1 MTTILIIALVVGL
14 LMAIAIGANDV
25 ANSMATAV
33 GAKAITIKQAVI
45 IAAILEFAGAYV
57 FGKGVT
63 ETIRKG
69 IVDVSFINNP
79 NMLIY
84 GALAALISAMLWI
97 FLSTIFSLPVSTT
110 HSIVGG
116 MVGFGIM
123 AAGLNAIQWAKIL
136 FITIGW
142 IVSPFVGG
150 ALAYIM
156 FRYIAGAILHH
167 RNSPAEQVRKIGPIL
182 IGLTFFVIGVMFFV
196 KVLHIKQYLLASL
209 ISLGIGLSGWLIG
222 KMFVRIFVKNKK
234 GIFGEYDLVEEI
246 FRRMQIFT
254 SCYVALAHGSND
266 VANAI
271 GPLAAIYVVA
281 KTGIVSGKVMF
292 PRWLLA
298 LGGLGIALGVALWG
312 YRVMRT
318 VGTKITELTNTRGF
332 SIDFATATTVLFASI
347 LGFPVSSTHTVVGS
361 VVGVG
366 YARGLEAV
374 NLSVL
379 KNIIISWA
387 LTVPVAALTAAGIY
401 KLLIVM
407 FL

>member
-1 MTTILIIALVVGL
+1 MATILIIALVVGL
-14 LMAIAIGANDV
+14 LMAVAIGANDV

-69 IVDVSFINNP
+69 IVDVSFIHNP
-79 NMLIY
+79 DMLIY

-123 AAGLNAIQWAKIL
+123 AAGVNAIHWAKIL
-136 FITIGW
+136 FITAGW
-142 IVSPFVGG
+142 IISPFVGG
-150 ALAYIM
+150 ALAFFMLKFI
-156 FRYIAGAILHH
+156 GKTILHH
-167 RNSPAEQVRKIGPIL
+167 RNSPTERVRKIGPFL
-182 IGLTFFVIGVMFFV
+182 IGLTFFVVGVMFFL
-196 KVLHIKQYLLASL
+196 KVMHMKRYLFAFAVS
-209 ISLGIGLSGWLIG
+209 IGIGVLGWLIG
-222 KMFVRIFVKNKK
+222 KMFVRVFVKNKK

-271 GPLAAIYVVA
+271 GPLAAIYVVV
-281 KTGIVSGKVMF
+281 KTGVISGKVMF

-318 VGTKITELTNTRGF
+318 VGSRITELTNTRGF

-347 LGFPVSSTHTVVGS
+347 FGFPVSSTHTVVGS

-374 NLSVL
+374 NIGVL
-379 KNIIISWA
+379 KNIIASWA
-387 LTVPVAALTAAGIY
+387 LTVPVAAITAAGIY
-401 KLLIVM
+401 KLLIM
-407 FL
+407 IFL

>member
-1 MTTILIIALVVGL
+1 MATILIIALVVGL

-45 IAAILEFAGAYV
+45 IAAILEFAGAYI

-69 IVDVSFINNP
+69 IVDVSLIHNP
-79 NMLIY
+79 DMLIY
-84 GALAALISAMLWI
+84 GALAALISAILWI
-97 FLSTIFSLPVSTT
+97 FLSTVFSLPVSTT

-116 MVGFGIM
+116 MIGFGII
-123 AAGLNAIQWAKIL
+123 AAGFNAIQWAKVI

-150 ALAYIM
+150 ALAFLM
-156 FRYIAGAILHH
+156 FRFIAKTILHH
-167 RNSPAEQVRKIGPIL
+167 RISPAERVKTIGPFL
-182 IGLTFFVIGVMFFV
+182 IGLTFFVIGVMFFI
-196 KVLHIKQYLLASL
+196 KVLHIKHYLFVFAVSV
-209 ISLGIGLSGWLIG
+209 GIGIIGWILG
-222 KMFVRIFVKNKK
+222 KTFVRIFVKSK
-234 GIFGEYDLVEEI
+234 GGFFGEYDIVEEI

-271 GPLAAIYVVA
+271 GPLAAIYVVV
-281 KTGIVSGKVMF
+281 KTGVVSGKVMF

-298 LGGLGIALGVALWG
+298 LGGIGIALGVALWG

-318 VGTKITELTNTRGF
+318 VGSKITELTNTRGF

-347 LGFPVSSTHTVVGS
+347 CGFPVSSTHTVVGS

-374 NLSVL
+374 NVGVL

-387 LTVPVAALTAAGIY
+387 LTVPIAAITAAGIY
-401 KLLIVM
+401 KVLI
-407 FL
+407 FFAL

>member
-1 MTTILIIALVVGL
+1 MSTILIIALVIGL

-45 IAAILEFAGAYV
+45 IAAILEFTGAYI

-69 IVDVSFINNP
+69 IVDVSFIHNP
-79 NMLIY
+79 HMLIY

-116 MVGFGIM
+116 MIGFGIM
-123 AAGLNAIQWAKIL
+123 AAGIHAVQWAKVI

-142 IVSPFVGG
+142 IVSPFIGG
-150 ALAYIM
+150 ALAYFM
-156 FRYIAGAILHH
+156 FKYIAKAILHH
-167 RNSPAEQVRKIGPIL
+167 RTSPAIRVKKIGPVL
-182 IGLTFFVIGVMFFV
+182 IALTFFVISIMFFI
-196 KVLHIKQYLLASL
+196 KVLHTKQYTTNIG
-209 ISLGIGLSGWLIG
+209 ISLCIGVIGWIIG
-222 KMFVRIFVKNKK
+222 KIFVRIFIKSK
-234 GIFGEYDLVEEI
+234 GDIFDEYNIVEEI

-271 GPLAAIYVVA
+271 GPLAAVYVVV
-281 KTGIVSGKVMF
+281 KTGVVSGKVMF

-312 YRVMRT
+312 YRVMQT

-374 NLSVL
+374 NLGVL
-379 KNIIISWA
+379 KNIIASWA

-401 KLLIVM
+401 KILIM
-407 FL
+407 IFL